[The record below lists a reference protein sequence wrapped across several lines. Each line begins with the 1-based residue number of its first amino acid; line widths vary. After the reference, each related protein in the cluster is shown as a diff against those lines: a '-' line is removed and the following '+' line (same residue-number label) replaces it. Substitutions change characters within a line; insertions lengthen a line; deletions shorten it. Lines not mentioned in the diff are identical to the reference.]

1 MYSLL
6 IIQDFHDIR
15 FEHHWMIES
24 ETSWNNRS
32 VKPQLGDIF
41 RKQSYNIPASYTN
54 SGHDKDLSL
63 LKGPEHRTYT

>member
-1 MYSLL
+1 M
-6 IIQDFHDIR
+6 R
-15 FEHHWMIES
+15 KS

-54 SGHDKDLSL
+54 PGHDQDPSL
-63 LKGPEHRTYT
+63 LKGPKRRTYT